1 MSGIHISK
9 CAPNTLDT
17 EGEHIKGTS
26 VGGCR
31 KEVREHRCTCCT
43 DRIEQLVF
51 ILLVSLHI
59 GIYEPSQ
66 KKAAVHPTP

>member
-9 CAPNTLDT
+9 RAPNTLDT

-26 VGGCR
+26 VGGGR

-43 DRIEQLVF
+43 DGIEQLVF
-51 ILLVSLHI
+51 TLLVSLHV
-59 GIYEPSQ
+59 GIYQPSQ
-66 KKAAVHPTP
+66 IKAAVRPTP